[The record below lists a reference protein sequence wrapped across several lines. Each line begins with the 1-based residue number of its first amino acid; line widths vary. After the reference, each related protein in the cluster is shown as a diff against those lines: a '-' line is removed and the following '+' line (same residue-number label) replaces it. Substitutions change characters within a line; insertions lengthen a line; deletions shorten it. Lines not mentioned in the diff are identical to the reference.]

1 MFQKLTIIGN
11 LGGDPELKYTQ
22 AGVPVCSFSVASSE
36 KWTGADGQRHER
48 TLWFR
53 ASAWN
58 KLAEV
63 CEKYLQ
69 KGSKVFI
76 EGKLTADDNGNPR
89 VWTGKDG
96 AARASFEVQVS
107 EIKFLG
113 GGDNGGG
120 KQATG
125 EAADDMPF

>member
-1 MFQKLTIIGN
+1 MLQKVTIIGN

-22 AGVPVCSFSVASSE
+22 SGDAVCAFSVAASE
-36 KWTGADGQRHER
+36 KWTGRDGQKHER

-53 ASAWN
+53 ASAWK
-58 KLAEV
+58 KLAEI
-63 CEKYLQ
+63 CGQYLK

-89 VWTGKDG
+89 VWTAKDG
-96 AARASFEVQVS
+96 TARASFEVQVI

-113 GGDNGGG
+113 GGSGGDNG
-120 KQATG
+120 AVAA
-125 EAADDMPF
+125 AADDMPF